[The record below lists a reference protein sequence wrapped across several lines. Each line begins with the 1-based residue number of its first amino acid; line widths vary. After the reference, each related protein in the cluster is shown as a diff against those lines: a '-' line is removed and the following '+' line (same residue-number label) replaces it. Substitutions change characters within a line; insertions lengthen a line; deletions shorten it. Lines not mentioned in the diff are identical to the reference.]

1 VACLNVK
8 KWGIFERVI
17 YLRAVFRQTDVTG
30 KLNKT
35 HVPMTIDELISKNIK
50 TLADF
55 EFLTNR
61 GRHDGLFF
69 VPDIISNIIA
79 DLANIS
85 NPKNAI
91 VLNSNYGEISSKLGE
106 IENLVSIDI
115 NANNIELSQYL
126 NPEQTFINSDP
137 LKYSVSDKFDFIV
150 TFPLLGQRL
159 EFNGR
164 PTSSEI
170 LYIEK
175 ALDLLNENGIAIFI
189 LSSNFLTAPA
199 YAEKRNLILDK
210 FGLSKI
216 ISLPQGTIRSTGIEL
231 SILALSTAN
240 VLKTDYYVVN
250 EDFDLKISKP
260 AFSVSKDELTERWD
274 FNFHNPQNQK
284 YQDRLNENETQ
295 KIGNLVEISLGI
307 PFNQDERKPKGSYK
321 ILSPRNILN
330 GFLEET
336 VSDNFIEKD
345 NFNTREQNA
354 ILRKG
359 DILVPRY
366 NRGKVS
372 IYVHNLNDDKFIAN
386 QHIVILRGKN
396 AEYVATYLKTAS
408 GLSLFNQQIK
418 RHARGGALPTIS
430 KQDLKNIQIP
440 ILPIADLEYASK
452 SNLEKLSYDQLLE
465 IKEKYDLLKTKYSNL
480 KIKKVVTPHEEQLQ
494 SLQNTL
500 QQVLSNQ
507 HEHTQKLTNIENK
520 IDDIKTIILNLSID
534 FKEIQNLPRE
544 IEEKILRLNK
554 KLEEQ
559 ISNLHFEQKQIDTYI
574 KEIKNWFDYYDL
586 LETKSQKYLPEAEYI
601 FDHIS
606 KLDNPDYSPFIL
618 QYCRALENELLS
630 KIFRAYVQ
638 SLINRNIEI
647 DIKFAWDLGKKESG
661 KPNDD
666 NTFRLSK
673 SIQRCLTKNTDEWF
687 FELGSMEVILRYL
700 TGRTVEKSP
709 LLQDLKEFV
718 LARFEKELLNIE
730 YLDEIKTIIREYRN
744 QSAHPNLMDTEKAIT
759 FHKQMKECLISLM
772 KNYKTK

>member
-1 VACLNVK
+1 MACLNVK

>member
-1 VACLNVK
+1 
-8 KWGIFERVI
+8 
-17 YLRAVFRQTDVTG
+17 
-30 KLNKT
+30 
-35 HVPMTIDELISKNIK
+35 MTIDELNSKNIK

-55 EFLTNR
+55 ELSTNR
-61 GRHDGLFF
+61 GRQEGLFF

-85 NPKNAI
+85 HPKNAI
-91 VLNSNYGEISSKLGE
+91 VLNSNYGEISSKLAE

-115 NANNIELSQYL
+115 SANNIELSKYL
-126 NPEQTFINSDP
+126 NPELTFINADP
-137 LKYSVSDKFDFIV
+137 LNYSVSEKFDFVV
-150 TFPLLGQRL
+150 TFPPLGQRV
-159 EFNGR
+159 ENDGR
-164 PTSSEI
+164 RTSIEI

-175 ALDLLNENGIAIFI
+175 ALDLLNENGYAIFI
-189 LSSNFLTAPA
+189 LSSSFLTAPI
-199 YAEKRNLILDK
+199 YAEQRNLILNK

-216 ISLPQGTIRSTGIEL
+216 ISLPQGTIRNTGIEL
-231 SILALSTAN
+231 SILALSKSKIS
-240 VLKTDYYVVN
+240 KTNYYVIN
-250 EDFDLKISKP
+250 EDFHLKTSKP
-260 AFSVSKDELTERWD
+260 TFSVSKDELTERWD

-284 YQDRLNENETQ
+284 YQEQLNKNETQ
-295 KIGNLVEISLGI
+295 KIGDLVEICLGI
-307 PFNQDERKPKGSYK
+307 PFNQDERKPQGSYN

-330 GFLEET
+330 GFIEET
-336 VSDNFIEKD
+336 ASDNFIEKD
-345 NFNTREQNA
+345 NFNTREQKA

-359 DILVPRY
+359 DILFPRF
-366 NRGKVS
+366 NREKVS
-372 IYVHNLNDDKFIAN
+372 IYVHNSDDNKFIAN

-396 AEYVATYLKTAS
+396 AGYVATYLNTDS

-418 RHARGGALPTIS
+418 RHARGAALPTIS
-430 KQDLKNIQIP
+430 IQDLTNIQIP
-440 ILPIADLEYASK
+440 ILPIADLEYASR
-452 SNLEKLSYDQLLE
+452 SRLEKLSYYQLLE
-465 IKEKYDLLKTKYSNL
+465 IKEKYDLLKTKYSSL
-480 KIKKVVTPHEEQLQ
+480 KNEKVVSPHEEQLQ

-500 QQVLSNQ
+500 QQVLANQ
-507 HEHTQKLTNIENK
+507 QEHTQKLTNIENR

-544 IEEKILRLNK
+544 IEEKISRLNK

-606 KLDNPDYSPFIL
+606 KLNNPDYSPFIL

-630 KIFRAYVQ
+630 KIFRAYVKT
-638 SLINRNIEI
+638 LLDRNI
-647 DIKFAWDLGKKESG
+647 DFDLKFAWDLGKKESG

-673 SIQRCLTKNTDEWF
+673 HIQKCLTKKTDEWF
-687 FELGSMEVILRYL
+687 FELGSMEVNLRYL
-700 TGRTVEKSP
+700 TGRTLEKSP

-718 LARFEKELLNIE
+718 LDRFEKELLNIE
-730 YLDEIKTIIREYRN
+730 YLDEIKIIIRDYRN
-744 QSAHPNLMDTEKAIT
+744 QSAHPNLMDTEKATT

-772 KNYKTK
+772 ENYKTK

>member
-1 VACLNVK
+1 
-8 KWGIFERVI
+8 
-17 YLRAVFRQTDVTG
+17 
-30 KLNKT
+30 
-35 HVPMTIDELISKNIK
+35 MTIDELISKNIK

-61 GRHDGLFF
+61 SRHDGLFF
-69 VPDIISNIIA
+69 VPDNISNIIA

-164 PTSSEI
+164 STSSEI

-216 ISLPQGTIRSTGIEL
+216 ISLPQGTIRITGIEL

-240 VLKTDYYVVN
+240 VLKTDYYFVN

-284 YQDRLNENETQ
+284 YQDHLNENETQ
-295 KIGNLVEISLGI
+295 KIGKLVEISLGI

-372 IYVHNLNDDKFIAN
+372 IYVHNLNDGKFIAN

-465 IKEKYDLLKTKYSNL
+465 IKEKYDLLKIKYSSL

-500 QQVLSNQ
+500 LQVLANQ
-507 HEHTQKLTNIENK
+507 HGHTQKLTNIENK

-544 IEEKILRLNK
+544 IEEKVLRLNK

-574 KEIKNWFDYYDL
+574 NEIKNWFDYYDL